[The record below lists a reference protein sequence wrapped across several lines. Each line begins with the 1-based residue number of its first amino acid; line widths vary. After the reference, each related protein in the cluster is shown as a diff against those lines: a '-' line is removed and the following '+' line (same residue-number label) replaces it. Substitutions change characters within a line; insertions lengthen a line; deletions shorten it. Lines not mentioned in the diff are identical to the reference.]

1 MYTLYESVT
10 ALYQN
15 TLSTTWITPLLASL
29 STSMMWDTARTLVR
43 VTWHQLLQVAA
54 KISLSLLTWLGKA
67 VTVTLSPAPVT
78 RGVGPGGKSAECRA
92 PLVTCLSSTDCRAT
106 RSDNRA

>member
-1 MYTLYESVT
+1 
-10 ALYQN
+10 
-15 TLSTTWITPLLASL
+15 
-29 STSMMWDTARTLVR
+29 MMWDTARTLVR

-54 KISLSLLTWLGKA
+54 NIYILVSLSLLTWLGKA

-92 PLVTCLSSTDCRAT
+92 PLVTCLSRTDCRAT